1 MIKKEEEDPKL
12 KEVIISMNEVNYTIK
27 IKIDIKLDEFKNI
40 VKEKFKINN
49 IISLSYIILMI
60 LVQKYLLIM
69 KKNHILKIYMIILY
83 IIKIQ

>member
-1 MIKKEEEDPKL
+1 MIKQEKEDPNL

-69 KKNHILKIYMIILY
+69 N
-83 IIKIQ
+83 

>member
-69 KKNHILKIYMIILY
+69 N
-83 IIKIQ
+83 